1 MSLIDDIKRDVQK
14 AGTNKGKIIYFRE
27 GAKTRVRF
35 LQDMDEG
42 MQITFHDSFAA
53 GINVPCQETF
63 GRSCKYC
70 DMDGLR
76 TRDQYCWSVYDYEAK
91 EVKLLLAP
99 VNNCSPIPM
108 LVSLYDTYGTIT
120 DRDYVITVTGKQ
132 QNKTFSVIPMD
143 KNKFR
148 NDKARALSKSKILS
162 IIDKAFPAD
171 NNEDDED
178 EYEKP
183 SKKKIKTDSKKKVA
197 DDDDED
203 DEDSIDYEEMS
214 EKELYKLCKER
225 EIECKPKKSAKYY
238 INLLEEY
245 DSAKEDWDDDDDDED
260 DEDWEEDEE

>member
-14 AGTNKGKIIYFRE
+14 AGSNKGKIIYFRE
-27 GAKTRVRF
+27 GVKTRIRF

-42 MQITFHDSFAA
+42 MRITFHDSFAL

-70 DMDGLR
+70 DMEGLR
-76 TRDQYCWSVYDYEAK
+76 TREQYCWSVYDYEAK

-148 NDKARALSKSKILS
+148 NDKAKALSNSKTLS
-162 IIDKAFPAD
+162 IIDKAFPAG
-171 NNEDDED
+171 NDED
-178 EYEKP
+178 EDDVP
-183 SKKKIKTDSKKKVA
+183 IKKSGKSSSKKKVVK
-197 DDDDED
+197 DEDED
-203 DEDSIDYEEMS
+203 DETVIDYDEMT
-214 EKELYKLCKER
+214 EKELYKMCKER
-225 EIECKPKKSAKYY
+225 DIECKPKKTKKYY

-245 DSAKEDWDDDDDDED
+245 DSVKEDWEDED
-260 DEDWEEDEE
+260 DEEDWEEDGDE